1 MNSNFWAN
9 ARLLRN
15 ERIFHTAMALLM
27 VLCVVGS
34 YFLRC
39 AIAQRADRFASEID
53 ACRSLCELED
63 ELTESIAQA
72 QFGKEQL
79 EQKYLSILARI
90 PKKLDDSEVLSSVR
104 SMAQAS
110 RCNLIDFRPI
120 ATQKQNEFQ
129 TRSFDLHLEGGFKS
143 IFQFFES
150 LCRVPYLYQV
160 ARFRVSEPTILGG
173 TCRFDLELKVV
184 FDHASTNRE

>member
-15 ERIFHTAMALLM
+15 ERLFHTAMALLM
-27 VLCVVGS
+27 VLGVVGS

-39 AIAQRADRFASEID
+39 AIAQHADHFALEID
-53 ACRSLCELED
+53 ACKSLCELEA

-72 QFGKEQL
+72 QLSKEQL
-79 EQKYLSILARI
+79 EQKYQSTLARI

-129 TRSFDLHLEGGFKS
+129 TRSFDLHLEGGFNS